1 MGAGIVKSQF
11 TYVFYFLKNKHLKY
25 STNPD
30 PQREIELML
39 ETCINAFE
47 NTPTNE
53 QIVGRNEN

>member
-1 MGAGIVKSQF
+1 MQRVKSGVQI
-11 TYVFYFLKNKHLKY
+11 TALEQK
-25 STNPD
+25 
-30 PQREIELML
+30 ELRL

>member
-11 TYVFYFLKNKHLKY
+11 TYVFYFLKNKHQKY

-39 ETCINAFE
+39 EHVE
-47 NTPTNE
+47 PKL
-53 QIVGRNEN
+53 